1 MNNLPSQKLFSSKIR
16 IEFVFSF
23 FLILAILFIYYQT
36 KNYDF
41 VLLDDDVYVT
51 ENPFVAGGFHSENI
65 KWAFLNSHGGFWIP
79 LTWLSYMID
88 SQLHGLQ
95 PGYYHMT
102 NLIFHICNTLL
113 LFFIFR
119 QMTGEVARSWF
130 VAALFAV
137 HPVHVESVAWISE
150 RKDLLFAFFWLLTM
164 GSYCYYV
171 KRPGLWR
178 YFLII
183 LFFIAGLM
191 SKPMIVTL
199 PFVLLLLDFWPLGRL
214 RLKKFSWAKT
224 AYPKTPPAK
233 IVLEKVPLIM
243 LSFGAGVLTLLK
255 QQAHGAVSSL
265 ESFPFSH
272 RLSNALVSYVKYMAK
287 MVWPHDLASVYP
299 YPNSIPLWQIVAACF
314 LLGLISYLII
324 NHFTD
329 HPYLSVGWLWF
340 LGTLIPVIGIIKI
353 GSHSMA
359 DRYTYMTFVGLYIII
374 AWGIPEI
381 FNFFGFKKIVLS
393 LSAAVAIVVL
403 MLAAKNQT
411 ATWQNSIRLFT
422 HAIEV
427 NDDNYLAHRNLGLAF
442 AYQGKLNPAMAHFLK
457 AVKINPKSARS
468 YNDIGTCL
476 MITGK
481 FDDAISYFKKA
492 LHLQPNFA
500 KAHNNLGLVLMA
512 KSNYREAATH
522 FREALRIA
530 PELASAR
537 QNLQKAN
544 FNLEQNK

>member
-1 MNNLPSQKLFSSKIR
+1 
-16 IEFVFSF
+16 
-23 FLILAILFIYYQT
+23 
-36 KNYDF
+36 
-41 VLLDDDVYVT
+41 
-51 ENPFVAGGFHSENI
+51 
-65 KWAFLNSHGGFWIP
+65 
-79 LTWLSYMID
+79 
-88 SQLHGLQ
+88 
-95 PGYYHMT
+95 
-102 NLIFHICNTLL
+102 
-113 LFFIFR
+113 
-119 QMTGEVARSWF
+119 
-130 VAALFAV
+130 
-137 HPVHVESVAWISE
+137 
-150 RKDLLFAFFWLLTM
+150 
-164 GSYCYYV
+164 
-171 KRPGLWR
+171 
-178 YFLII
+178 
-183 LFFIAGLM
+183 
-191 SKPMIVTL
+191 
-199 PFVLLLLDFWPLGRL
+199 
-214 RLKKFSWAKT
+214 
-224 AYPKTPPAK
+224 
-233 IVLEKVPLIM
+233 
-243 LSFGAGVLTLLK
+243 
-255 QQAHGAVSSL
+255 
-265 ESFPFSH
+265 
-272 RLSNALVSYVKYMAK
+272 
-287 MVWPHDLASVYP
+287 
-299 YPNSIPLWQIVAACF
+299 
-314 LLGLISYLII
+314 
-324 NHFTD
+324 
-329 HPYLSVGWLWF
+329 
-340 LGTLIPVIGIIKI
+340 
-353 GSHSMA
+353 MA